1 MNNIIEKIKRIK
13 VDSIYGKKK
22 HFNAADRKQNIHYWI
37 GIPLVLVNIVTGTS
51 LFILLTENVESWL
64 KFLPVIFAFIA
75 AILGGLQTYF
85 NFNEKVEGHRKCG
98 NDYLAVLKKCDRLQA
113 TIKDK
118 LISTDK
124 VLENLEEIGDEINR
138 INKVAESYPTS
149 KKDYMQAQE
158 GIKEGEETYLQDEL
172 DL

>member
-1 MNNIIEKIKRIK
+1 MQNILEKIKRIK

-22 HFNAADRKQNIHYWI
+22 HFNAAERKQNIHYWI
-37 GIPLVLVNIVTGTS
+37 GVPLVLVNIITGTS

-64 KFLPVIFAFIA
+64 KYLPVIFAFIA

-85 NFNEKVEGHRKCG
+85 NFNKKVEGHRNCG

-113 TIKDK
+113 LIEDK
-118 LISTDK
+118 LISTDR
-124 VLENLEEIGDEINR
+124 VQEILEEIGDEINR

-149 KKDYMQAQE
+149 NKDYLKAQK
-158 GIKEGEETYLQDEL
+158 GIKDGEESYLPDEL
-172 DL
+172 EL